1 MIIKQ
6 CRGYELEKSK
16 KNTSEDFFNQSEVTF
31 VEQDEE
37 RMFQVLYLR
46 YFDEL
51 MDKFTPF
58 EQDPIFE
65 AADREVTFKDIVAI
79 ACLLKNPEF
88 KKRKRVYINT
98 EKEFSALFQGLDFE
112 KLTKLMRDVEENQG
126 AEVQSP
132 LEYMIQT
139 V

>member
-16 KNTSEDFFNQSEVTF
+16 KNTSEDFFNRSEVTF
-31 VEQDEE
+31 VDQGEE
-37 RMFQVLYLR
+37 RTFHVLYLR
-46 YFDEL
+46 YFDEQ

-65 AADREVTFKDIVAI
+65 AANREVNFKDIVAI

-98 EKEFSALFQGLDFE
+98 EKEFSALFQGLDFDH
-112 KLTKLMRDVEENQG
+112 LTKLMRDIEEKQG
-126 AEVQSP
+126 AE
-132 LEYMIQT
+132 IRT
-139 V
+139 A